1 MSTDRARQI
10 EELFHNAVQ
19 RKPSDRAAYLNKAC
33 AGDPG
38 LLAELIPL
46 VAAFQD
52 STDFLERPLPETL
65 DKAFTEEQKSG
76 LIRAEE
82 EALVGHRMGPWKLVR
97 RIASGG
103 MGTVY
108 LASRDDGQYQR
119 QAAIKLI
126 RPGIRF
132 DEPQY
137 RRKVIRHFHEEQQLL
152 ADLEH
157 PNIAKLLDGG
167 TTEDGLPYLVMDYI
181 EGKPITEYC
190 EQNKLSV
197 HSRLTIVRDVC
208 LALQYAHG
216 KLIAHRDLK
225 PSNILVSPAPHL
237 GGAPVP
243 RLLDFGIAKILKE
256 ETGGPTGASTA
267 IGLGP
272 MTLDYASPE
281 QIRGETLTTLS
292 DVYSLGVVIY
302 EVLTGELPYEM
313 TRYSAERVISGQMPK
328 RPSAVRKGISR
339 EVDAI
344 VMKALA
350 KDPERRYQ
358 SAAALAEDIDRY
370 LAGLPIS
377 AHPPSLLYQ
386 AGKFVFR
393 YKWTL
398 FLLACGIATGLEAG
412 LAWQSDDLKMA
423 EQEQRN
429 IASRLYVLARAEF
442 LFQERSAEQAKKAG
456 LKDYKPDYTIAE
468 GLLHRINEIEKKLP
482 PEPAFPR
489 AWTLAD
495 RKELLGKCLFNQAID
510 EKGNVNID
518 KYRKAEPL
526 LVESYNEFRKLYS
539 DPDKDKRI
547 NDARDR
553 LIQLYEA
560 LGEPDKAMA
569 YRRSTTTQRSVSKP
583 AAA

>member
-1 MSTDRARQI
+1 MSTDRARRI

-19 RKPSDRAAYLNKAC
+19 RKPADRAAYLDKAC
-33 AGDPG
+33 AGDAA

-46 VAAFQD
+46 VEAHQN
-52 STDFLERPLPETL
+52 STDFLEKPLPQTL
-65 DKAFTEEQKSG
+65 DRAFTEEQKSG

-82 EALVGHRMGPWKLVR
+82 EALIGHRIGPWKLVR

-126 RPGIRF
+126 RPGMRF

-137 RRKVIRHFHEEQQLL
+137 RRKVIRHFLEEQQLL

-190 EQNKLSV
+190 ETHRLSV
-197 HSRLTIVRDVC
+197 HDRLALARDVC

-225 PSNILVSPAPHL
+225 PSNILVSPAPHP
-237 GGAPVP
+237 GGSPIP
-243 RLLDFGIAKILKE
+243 RLLDFGIAKILKDE
-256 ETGGPTGASTA
+256 PAGSAGAPTAL
-267 IGLGP
+267 GLRP

-281 QIRGETLTTLS
+281 QIRGEAMTTVS
-292 DVYSLGVVIY
+292 DVYSLGVVLY
-302 EVLTGELPYEM
+302 ELLTGNLPYEM
-313 TRYSAERVISGQMPK
+313 TRYSAEWVISEQTPK

-344 VMKALA
+344 ILKALA
-350 KDPERRYQ
+350 KEPTRRYQ

-370 LAGLPIS
+370 LSGLPIS

-398 FLLACGIATGLEAG
+398 LLLVCGIATGLVSG
-412 LAWQSDDLKMA
+412 LAWQKAILKQA
-423 EQEQRN
+423 ERDQRN
-429 IASRLYVLARAEF
+429 IASRLYILARAEF
-442 LFQERSAEQAKKAG
+442 LFQERWAKE
-456 LKDYKPDYTIAE
+456 LKESYVPDYTIAE
-468 GLLHRINEIEKKLP
+468 GLLHRIREIEERLP
-482 PEPAFPR
+482 PEPEFPR
-489 AWTLAD
+489 AWTIAD
-495 RKELLGKCLFNQAID
+495 RKELLGKCLFKQGIGKDGTANV
-510 EKGNVNID
+510 EKL
-518 KYRKAEPL
+518 REAEPL
-526 LVESYNEFRKLYS
+526 LVESYNEFRSLYAN
-539 DPDKDKRI
+539 PDKEKRI

-553 LIQLYEA
+553 LTELYEA
-560 LGEPDKAMA
+560 LGEPEKAAA
-569 YRRSTTTQRSVSKP
+569 YRIPGSPQRPASKP
-583 AAA
+583 ALP